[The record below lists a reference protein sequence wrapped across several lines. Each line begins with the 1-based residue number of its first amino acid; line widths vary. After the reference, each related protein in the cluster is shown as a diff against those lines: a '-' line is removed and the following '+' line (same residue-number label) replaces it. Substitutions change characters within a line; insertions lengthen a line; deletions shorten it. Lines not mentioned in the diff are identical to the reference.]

1 MAKAILKKNV
11 KKVSKPAAKKAV
23 KKAAASKKAVKK
35 PAARKVVAKK
45 PVAKK
50 PLARKVG
57 AKKPVAKKQTTKQ
70 ASKKPAAKKLVA
82 KKTVAKKT
90 VKIVA
95 KKIQAKKPA
104 AKVVVK
110 SAPKSTSQSRVAAIK
125 ATPVAVVTAKDQKAF
140 YKVGNYV
147 VYPTHGVG
155 KIMAEETQMIGD
167 IELRLLV
174 INFEKDK
181 MTLRVPMSRAAAAGL
196 RPISSADKMKEVYV
210 TLKSKAKTSR
220 GMWSRRAQE
229 YEAKINSGNIIL
241 ISEVVRDLHQ
251 NVDQSERSYSERM
264 IYENALNRLMGEVA
278 AAEGTDT
285 KVAYDKL
292 MKLLRAKVAAA
303 AALKEA
309 A

>member
-1 MAKAILKKNV
+1 MQETPRNGKLGNTMAKAV
-11 KKVSKPAAKKAV
+11 KKKITKPAAKKAPVKKAMKPVAKKAAAKKPVAKKAVKPAAKKAV
-23 KKAAASKKAVKK
+23 KK
-35 PAARKVVAKK
+35 VVAKK
-45 PVAKK
+45 AAAKKPAPRKVAMKKPAPAKTRPVAKT
-50 PLARKVG
+50 A
-57 AKKPVAKKQTTKQ
+57 APVKMA
-70 ASKKPAAKKLVA
+70 KPAAK
-82 KKTVAKKT
+82 
-90 VKIVA
+90 
-95 KKIQAKKPA
+95 QAPA
-104 AKVVVK
+104 AVQN
-110 SAPKSTSQSRVAAIK
+110 P
-125 ATPVAVVTAKDQKAF
+125 KDQKAL

-155 KIMAEETQMIGD
+155 KITAEETQSIGD

-174 INFEKDK
+174 IVFEKDK

-196 RPISSADKMKEVYV
+196 RPISGSDKIKEVYAS
-210 TLKSKAKTSR
+210 LKSKAKISR

-229 YEAKINSGNIIL
+229 YESKINSGNIIL

-264 IYENALNRLMGEVA
+264 IYENALNRLVGEVA
-278 AAEGTDT
+278 AAEGTDPKT
-285 KVAYDKL
+285 AHDKL

>member
-1 MAKAILKKNV
+1 MAKATSRKNKKPATKKTAKKLPV
-11 KKVSKPAAKKAV
+11 KKAQKKPVKKIAV
-23 KKAAASKKAVKK
+23 KKAV
-35 PAARKVVAKK
+35 KK

-50 PLARKVG
+50 PVKKPLAKKPVKAVAAKKAP
-57 AKKPVAKKQTTKQ
+57 AKKPVAAKAVRKPV
-70 ASKKPAAKKLVA
+70 SRPAAKSLPVQKEAAKPAVKSGPSRPVA
-82 KKTVAKKT
+82 KREVTVYVPQNAKE
-90 VKIVA
+90 
-95 KKIQAKKPA
+95 
-104 AKVVVK
+104 
-110 SAPKSTSQSRVAAIK
+110 
-125 ATPVAVVTAKDQKAF
+125 QKAL

-155 KIMAEETQMIGD
+155 KIMAEETQMIGE

-181 MTLRVPMSRAAAAGL
+181 MTLRVPMQRAAAAGL
-196 RPISSADKMKEVYV
+196 RPISGADKMKEVYLS
-210 TLKSKAKTSR
+210 LKSKAKISR

-229 YEAKINSGNIIL
+229 YEGKINSGNIIL

-264 IYENALNRLMGEVA
+264 IYENALGRLVGEVA
-278 AAEGTDT
+278 AAEGTDQKT
-285 KVAYDKL
+285 AHDKL